1 MALFYVPDIAR
12 TWELSDEEAAHALR
26 VLRLTVGAELEITDG
41 KGNLYRTAIASI
53 AGKHCYVEPCAPLE
67 KPKNWRGNVHIAI
80 APTKNMDRI
89 EWFAEKATEIGLDAI
104 TFLNCR
110 FSERKVIKP
119 ERVERI
125 VVSAMK
131 QSLKYSKPVV
141 SEMVYLES
149 ASASFYIED
158 KELVGVTYRNDIPF
172 KFYPIDQVPDNQERR
187 LPGFKWVSELRPTR
201 ESTFNRTIRPSE
213 REDKGS
219 RKRPSFSIVEKM
231 DRRKEQLMREGV
243 WYDREDELSPDIIEW
258 RDSRVP

>member
-141 SEMVYLES
+141 SEMVDFKKFIAAERPGAKFIAHCYDEDKRLLKDCLVPGEDATVLIGPEGDFSKEEVES
-149 ASASFYIED
+149 AMKAGFIPVSLGNSRLRTETAG
-158 KELVGVTYRNDIPF
+158 LVACHTFILKN
-172 KFYPIDQVPDNQERR
+172 ER
-187 LPGFKWVSELRPTR
+187 
-201 ESTFNRTIRPSE
+201 
-213 REDKGS
+213 
-219 RKRPSFSIVEKM
+219 
-231 DRRKEQLMREGV
+231 
-243 WYDREDELSPDIIEW
+243 
-258 RDSRVP
+258 